1 VFVARERHLD
11 EAVAHHGQDELRVL
25 QLERGLRENRFACE
39 ERLRDKAVRGSGQR
53 LFRLLTSSLSD
64 LYSPIMKKASI
75 TILKAQLSRYLD
87 VVKSGEEV
95 IVTERGRPV
104 ARLSAVD
111 PVGVPAGRVSA
122 LVREGRMRP

>member
-1 VFVARERHLD
+1 
-11 EAVAHHGQDELRVL
+11 
-25 QLERGLRENRFACE
+25 
-39 ERLRDKAVRGSGQR
+39 
-53 LFRLLTSSLSD
+53 
-64 LYSPIMKKASI
+64 MKKASI

-122 LVREGRMRP
+122 LVREGRMRPPTAAVSGGGTKAVAEDPSGRSLALLLSERREGR